1 MIKKFEEEYMI
12 KEFERDLATI
22 EEEEARLIKTISRLL
37 TTDYKDN
44 GELNFYLNRYQQF
57 NQTKN
62 KVKSMIKNLEEE
74 KNKKMSSHKEDIA
87 NV

>member
-1 MIKKFEEEYMI
+1 MNNKFEDYMLT
-12 KEFERDLATI
+12 EFERDLATI
-22 EEEEARLIKTISRLL
+22 EEEESRLIKKISGLL

-62 KVKSMIKNLEEE
+62 KVKSMIKKLEEE
-74 KNKKMSSHKEDIA
+74 KFKKVSSQEE
-87 NV
+87 N